1 MLPRF
6 VYFRVIKCQNVPL
19 MKCKESSILFVAA
32 LDTVQSRYWKMC
44 LAGCFYTFGGFSS
57 VLLHMHVFL
66 LIRITFG
73 GHGKFTL
80 QQLVANYWQIYAS
93 CCWVGIPVLRC
104 GSGAESRFLP
114 INVAASHSD
123 LKSVAEAGGLRDR
136 RLLVTINNMLSAYWT
151 F

>member
-1 MLPRF
+1 
-6 VYFRVIKCQNVPL
+6 
-19 MKCKESSILFVAA
+19 
-32 LDTVQSRYWKMC
+32 MC
-44 LAGCFYTFGGFSS
+44 LLWNAKSPQYYLSLHWIQLSPEIEKCVLRVVFFTFGRFSS
-57 VLLHMHVFL
+57 VLLYLHVFL

-123 LKSVAEAGGLRDR
+123 LKSVAEASGMRDR
-136 RLLVTINNMLSAYWT
+136 RLLVTINNMLSSSSILQAQFVSRSWPRCML
-151 F
+151 